1 MMGKEPGEREAA
13 KQRVRE
19 WNEAQPPNAHCAASW
34 AEFGAV
40 SAKDRY
46 QMMPGIPHMLHSIP
60 NIVVHPVLPPR
71 DVFGHSCTPP
81 FVQAA
86 VRTFEWPIPNMLSIP
101 KNAKKQRTNSDSA
114 IYEIEKATQPHA
126 WRAGHATSRSFP
138 QPGDEALHMDMS
150 QESFQH
156 SSPAHLQERNY
167 PGDPMEVEVTSDPQL
182 PEPAKH
188 LSRALSLTHSHSAD
202 LTPSESM
209 TEKPVVP
216 FIWHFGTNTRGSHD
230 HQSSPKTYWLRRH
243 SDSVVS
249 NKPKDDPLGRTQSTG
264 DGAHTEDGATSPNSP
279 KTRQLNTGMNK
290 QLKVKKYLQKRY
302 QRSLESMRQST
313 DDDVFLDKQPPD
325 TPSPG
330 GKFGRTNSF
339 TFSVSTESEGPEHE
353 AVDMCKHPPGVMLPD
368 ALMIKTEPTS
378 PFSSDSV
385 LDVESDTSVFASPLL
400 SLSPFLPHS
409 ASPRCQR
416 NVFQFHSPSHL
427 ASSTSFDR
435 TSQKS
440 DIEGGSNS
448 DIGVGSPRRAMDC
461 KGERGMSRG
470 VEWGSGNED
479 SGVAS
484 SDGSSGKKCKRKP
497 EKPNLEKIGRSQSI
511 DSHSRLPY
519 QQPDGAA
526 PLPPFSSMLKH
537 PSFTHL
543 QVTPFHTPVPPSLFL
558 PFPSSHIAPP
568 GMHPQWPLCNRSIQQ
583 QHLKLPQQSTPQQPM
598 AVDGMKALK
607 PDPSKIVY
615 CPFTEKVEEQRRA
628 EDKTYV
634 CPVCGQAFPS
644 YNYLANHMVNH
655 LPSEVVAKGPGDSNK
670 VHLCKVCNRA
680 FSRSDMLTR
689 HMRLHTGLK
698 PYECHIC
705 SQVFS
710 RSDHLHTH
718 LRTHTGE
725 KPYKCPQ
732 CPYAAPR
739 RDMITRHMRIHLK
752 HWSRRRRGSPSHSSM
767 SSLDSIDQATALNKQ
782 RNRSLSSI
790 DSLESDQSPYR
801 HTSLTSTESDTLTGH
816 KGRNWSETSAESYEG
831 TELPLPSAPG
841 LVSSPY
847 PWSIDS
853 SESYP
858 SPKKSHSWSF
868 PSSGSTT
875 SDLMPGGT
883 DATASPKSQ
892 LSSDSLGGD
901 IQLSLQKCSV
911 ASNSD
916 SSEHNPAMSPSCDSE
931 GQVSHDHSGTQTSH
945 DHGGHVKHDTGDLLQ
960 PPEGSSRPRETEG
973 DPHSNT

>member
-1 MMGKEPGEREAA
+1 MGKEPGEREAA

-19 WNEAQPPNAHCAASW
+19 WNEAQPPTAHCPASW

-40 SAKDRY
+40 STKDRY
-46 QMMPGIPHMLHSIP
+46 EMAPGIPHMLHSIP
-60 NIVVHPVLPPR
+60 NIIVHPVLPPR
-71 DVFGHSCTPP
+71 DAFGHSCTPP
-81 FVQAA
+81 FVQTAM
-86 VRTFEWPIPNMLSIP
+86 RTFDWPIPNMLGIP

-126 WRAGHATSRSFP
+126 WQAGHATSRSFP
-138 QPGDEALHMDMS
+138 QPGDKTLHMDMS
-150 QESFQH
+150 PHTETFQQT
-156 SSPAHLQERNY
+156 SPTQSDETSY
-167 PGDPMEVEVTSDPQL
+167 PGDPMEVELTPHDPQR
-182 PEPAKH
+182 PEQTKH
-188 LSRALSLTHSHSAD
+188 SDALNLTHSHSAD
-202 LTPSESM
+202 LTPSELMS
-209 TEKPVVP
+209 EKPIVP
-216 FIWHFGTNTRGSHD
+216 FIWHFGMNTRGSHD

-249 NKPKDDPLGRTQSTG
+249 RKPKDETLGRTQSTG
-264 DGAHTEDGATSPNSP
+264 DGTHTEDGATNPGSP
-279 KTRQLNTGMNK
+279 KTRQQNMGLMNK
-290 QLKVKKYLQKRY
+290 QLKLKKYLQKRY

-313 DDDVFLDKQPPD
+313 DDDVFLDKQPLD

-330 GKFGRTNSF
+330 GSFGRNNSF
-339 TFSVSTESEGPEHE
+339 TFSVSTESEEPDHE
-353 AVDMCKHPPGVMLPD
+353 AIDMCKHPPGGMGMPD
-368 ALMIKTEPTS
+368 TLMIKTEPTS

-385 LDVESDTSVFASPLL
+385 LDIESDTSVFASPLL

-427 ASSTSFDR
+427 ASSPSIEQTN
-435 TSQKS
+435 QKT
-440 DIEGGSNS
+440 DAEGGGIADVS
-448 DIGVGSPRRAMDC
+448 VGSPRRAEC
-461 KGERGMSRG
+461 KGMPRW
-470 VEWGSGNED
+470 VDWGSRKED
-479 SGVAS
+479 SGAAS
-484 SDGSSGKKCKRKP
+484 LEGSSLTKCKRT
-497 EKPNLEKIGRSQSI
+497 NLEKIGRSQSI

-519 QQPDGAA
+519 QSPDGSA

-543 QVTPFHTPVPPSLFL
+543 QVAPFHTPVPQPLFL
-558 PFPSSHIAPP
+558 PFPSGHIAPP
-568 GMHPQWPLCNRSIQQ
+568 GMPLQWPLCNRGMPP
-583 QHLKLPQQSTPQQPM
+583 QHLKLPQQPLPQQPM
-598 AVDGMKALK
+598 AVDGVKAMKT
-607 PDPSKIVY
+607 DPSKIVY

-655 LPSEVVAKGPGDSNK
+655 LPSEVVTKGPGDSNK

-767 SSLDSIDQATALNKQ
+767 SSLDSLDQTTALNKQ

-801 HTSLTSTESDTLTGH
+801 HTSLTSTESDTLTGP
-816 KGRNWSETSAESYEG
+816 KGRNWSETSVESYEG

-841 LVSSPY
+841 SLSSPY

-853 SESYP
+853 SESFP
-858 SPKKSHSWSF
+858 SPKKTHSWSF
-868 PSSGSTT
+868 PSSSSMT
-875 SDLMPGGT
+875 SDLMLGGST
-883 DATASPKSQ
+883 EATASPKSQ

-916 SSEHNPAMSPSCDSE
+916 SSEHNAAMSPSCDSE
-931 GQVSHDHSGTQTSH
+931 VQSSCDHSGIQTSH
-945 DHGGHVKHDTGDLLQ
+945 DGHVMHDTGDLMQ
-960 PPEGSSRPRETEG
+960 PPDGSSRPGEMESE
-973 DPHSNT
+973 PPSNTLC